1 MLKKAVRV
9 FRPRTVLALCLLL
22 LRGRAAASDRP
33 DTWIQVRSPHFVVA
47 SDAGEK
53 RARRIAQQFEQ
64 PRRVF
69 HSSFPSFRAD
79 PGQPILIGAVRDEQ
93 EMHKLI

>member
-1 MLKKAVRV
+1 
-9 FRPRTVLALCLLL
+9 
-22 LRGRAAASDRP
+22 
-33 DTWIQVRSPHFVVA
+33 VVA

-64 PRRVF
+64 LRRVF